1 MDDDEARDAPFDRVD
16 TAAHSRHYSWPPLP
30 GAADRSP
37 HAGLEVLQRIVDGEH
52 HLSPGSHT
60 LGLALSSVAE
70 RVVTLT
76 ATPGEWALNNGGTVH
91 GGIVSGWVDSALG
104 YATATAVDEGVGYS
118 TLDLTVRYI
127 RALRLEKTPATIHA
141 EVEHVGRSTCV
152 VQAKVLNTDGRTCA
166 SASGVMM
173 LFRP

>member
-1 MDDDEARDAPFDRVD
+1 MDHDAPFDSVD
-16 TAAHSRHYSWPPLP
+16 PAARSRHYSWPALP
-30 GAADRSP
+30 PADERTA
-37 HAGLEVLQRIVDGEH
+37 HAGLDALNRVIAGERP
-52 HLSPGSHT
+52 LSPGAHS
-60 LGLALSSVAE
+60 LGIRLTSAE
-70 RVVTLT
+70 KGTVTMT
-76 ATPGEWALNNGGTVH
+76 AEPAEWALNNGGTVH

-104 YATATAVDEGVGYS
+104 YATATVVEEGVGYS

-127 RALRLEKTPATIHA
+127 RALRLAKTPATVHA

-152 VQAKVLNTDGRTCA
+152 VQARVTDTDGRTCA